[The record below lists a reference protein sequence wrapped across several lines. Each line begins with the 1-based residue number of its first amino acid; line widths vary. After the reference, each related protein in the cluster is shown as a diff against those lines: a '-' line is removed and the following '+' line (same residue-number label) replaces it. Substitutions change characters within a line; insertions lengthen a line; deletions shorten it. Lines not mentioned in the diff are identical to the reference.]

1 MKNKQQKSGTAD
13 SHALAS
19 QCSIS
24 DSSAPSH
31 LGASCPEPISRGK
44 LAVGPSCGLWIVLDS
59 VGRGSWLE
67 FLENGEETKWWGK
80 GDNVQEALCVPL
92 QVGQPLIH
100 SPSSP
105 IPKVTEDLRF
115 NTQFTL
121 WTTWSRKNC
130 PMAHAFICLGS
141 NSS

>member
-1 MKNKQQKSGTAD
+1 MSKASEERNRKILKKILGKGPLKNKQQKSGTAD

-67 FLENGEETKWWGK
+67 FLGNGKETKWWGK
-80 GDNVQEALCVPL
+80 GDNVQEALYVL
-92 QVGQPLIH
+92 L
-100 SPSSP
+100 
-105 IPKVTEDLRF
+105 
-115 NTQFTL
+115 
-121 WTTWSRKNC
+121 
-130 PMAHAFICLGS
+130 
-141 NSS
+141 